1 MAVKA
6 HLLVFDSSQIT
17 REHVVEKIDHMSVI
31 ENWVAFFDNA
41 ICLASEKDPR
51 SLSRLLH
58 IELPKL
64 RFIITEIEPQSKGG
78 WLPKS
83 IWAFLN
89 HPEPADTAADA

>member
-1 MAVKA
+1 VKA

-17 REHVVEKIDHMSVI
+17 RELVVEKIDHMSVV
-31 ENWVAFFDNA
+31 ENWAAFFDNA
-41 ICLASEKDPR
+41 ICLASQKDAR

-58 IELPKL
+58 IEFPEL
-64 RFIITEIEPQSKGG
+64 RFIITEIELLSKGG
-78 WLPKS
+78 WLPPS